1 MTRQRRWQIKM
12 VRERKC
18 KICGAPAVTKFLCEK
33 HRLAANTRTREA
45 MHKRNRTKRRYA
57 GAEYAGGSH
66 ATTIFHFPKWL
77 RGVVCSTISPADREL
92 FLQATRSRER
102 TDRPWQIRHTSGKA
116 IAGRDKE
123 PASHAYGGK
132 PKSAALSLSP
142 PRARESS
149 IGKGF
154 IRKGDPP
161 PPALRREA
169 VDGHY
174 RVVKVITH
182 DNSFRL
188 CTGPCRTTW
197 QLYRLQRRTPS
208 ITYEAELH

>member
-77 RGVVCSTISPADREL
+77 LAKPFVLRYHPQTGNFSCKLLDRENAPIGL
-92 FLQATRSRER
+92 GKSVTQAAKRSLGATRNQLHTRTGASRSR
-102 TDRPWQIRHTSGKA
+102 QRFRYHL
-116 IAGRDKE
+116 
-123 PASHAYGGK
+123 H
-132 PKSAALSLSP
+132 
-142 PRARESS
+142 ARE
-149 IGKGF
+149 K
-154 IRKGDPP
+154 
-161 PPALRREA
+161 A
-169 VDGHY
+169 V
-174 RVVKVITH
+174 
-182 DNSFRL
+182 
-188 CTGPCRTTW
+188 
-197 QLYRLQRRTPS
+197 
-208 ITYEAELH
+208 